1 LGRLDPTGGG
11 QYLSSDSRLVRG
23 NTTCSIDDKSQ
34 CDADGEIDRP
44 NSFDSEKTANAM
56 HYQPNLERSKQGKDQ
71 LTEEPVME
79 TGLWAYG
86 KADLAATQSALN
98 KSHQSASGLLDAL
111 QIMISIPSV

>member
-1 LGRLDPTGGG
+1 
-11 QYLSSDSRLVRG
+11 
-23 NTTCSIDDKSQ
+23 
-34 CDADGEIDRP
+34 
-44 NSFDSEKTANAM
+44 M